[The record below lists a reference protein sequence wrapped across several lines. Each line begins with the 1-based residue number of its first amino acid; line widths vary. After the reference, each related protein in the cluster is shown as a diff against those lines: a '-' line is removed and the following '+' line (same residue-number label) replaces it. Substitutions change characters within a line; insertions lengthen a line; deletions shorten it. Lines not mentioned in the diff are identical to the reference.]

1 MGETREEITALAFAA
16 LRDALTA
23 SGVDEL
29 AARVADGTLDP
40 FTAADDILARQRT
53 LAREDLRYTRG

>member
-1 MGETREEITALAFAA
+1 MTE
-16 LRDALTA
+16 

-40 FTAADDILARQRT
+40 FQAAEDILD
-53 LAREDLRYTRG
+53 E